1 MKNTISI
8 TIILLLT
15 VLVSCKEQV
24 IKSSTLFK
32 DEATAIADS
41 VRDIEVLRIHAER
54 FDSLNEHCAALLVR
68 QKLGSMLRNRSHFD
82 EAITTHEKCISTA
95 EKLGDTLQLIIA
107 LNNQGTNFRRIG
119 DLEEASIYHYRALE
133 LCDKTIGD
141 TSYIS
146 RKNVVRTL
154 NGLGNVLLSLGN
166 NEVAEEMFRR
176 ALKGEKEL
184 GSLTG
189 QAINYANIGAI
200 KERNGDIDS
209 ARVYYN
215 MSMQKNIEDNNKVGI
230 SLCYQNLGRLDEITG
245 NNASARE
252 NYLKSYDIGL
262 ETKDIWHWLNP
273 CTALASLNLR
283 EGNIAEAEKYNG
295 EALTAAIRIKAK
307 GRLANLYSQQAAIYE
322 QKGDLAKAIKST
334 RISAAYKDSA
344 ELEED
349 RVYTQNMRVKYEAN
363 KRKKEVEEALAVAQY
378 EKEMFNIVTWSSVVI
393 LLFIMLAI
401 IALARASLERK
412 RANRV
417 LERTNRE
424 RQEFY
429 RGITHQLRTPLTVI
443 LGMTHELQR
452 FIPEHNEMAHKE
464 FDAVTRKSNE
474 LLTLVNEMIEY
485 NRGERNEVEINELP
499 KNGSAQTPKG
509 NTLKNSNLQIW
520 GGDLHEYVLVAEDD
534 EDIALLI
541 TQMLKNE
548 GWSFKWA
555 CDGKEALELIAQQHP
570 QLIITDIMM
579 PEVDGIELIKA
590 VRADEETNHIPIIVV
605 SARTEN
611 YDRLAGL
618 DAGAEVYLGKPFIP
632 DELLMMVRKLIEQRE
647 LLKKKYSRQ
656 IEEADKE
663 DNNETIKGI
672 GKSEQEFIERINGYI
687 RDNIMD
693 CNLNAAMLAA
703 HMIMSISTL
712 NRKINSITGT
722 NTTIYIRQRRLARAK
737 YLLKNSS
744 MSMGEIQAVC
754 GFESPSYFS
763 RTFRAEFG
771 ITPTEYRKKP

>member
-1 MKNTISI
+1 M
-8 TIILLLT
+8 T

-82 EAITTHEKCISTA
+82 EAITTHENCISTA

-146 RKNVVRTL
+146 RKNMVRTL
-154 NGLGNVLLSLGN
+154 NGLGNVMLTLGN

-209 ARVYYN
+209 ARAYYN
-215 MSMQKNIEDNNKVGI
+215 KSMQKNIEENNKIGI

-273 CTALASLNLR
+273 CTALAALNLR
-283 EGNIAEAEKYNG
+283 EGNIAEAERYNG

-485 NRGERNEVEINELP
+485 NRGERTKVEINELP

-509 NTLKNSNLQIW
+509 NTLKNSDLQIW
-520 GGDLHEYVLVAEDD
+520 GDLHEYVLVAEDD
-534 EDIALLI
+534 EDVALLI

-693 CNLNAAMLAA
+693 CNLNAAMLAT
-703 HMIMSISTL
+703 HMIMSITTL
-712 NRKINSITGT
+712 NRRINNITGT
-722 NTTIYIRQRRLARAK
+722 NTTNYIRQRKLARAK

>member
-41 VRDIEVLRIHAER
+41 VRDIEVLQKHAER
-54 FDSLNEHCAALLVR
+54 FDSLDEHCAALLVR

-82 EAITTHEKCISTA
+82 AAITTHEKCISAA
-95 EKLGDTLQLIIA
+95 EELGDTLQLIIA

-176 ALKGEKEL
+176 ALKGEREL

-215 MSMQKNIEDNNKVGI
+215 MSMQKNIENNNKVGI

-273 CTALASLNLR
+273 CTALAALNLR
-283 EGNIAEAEKYNG
+283 EGNIGEAERYNS
-295 EALTAAIRIKAK
+295 EALSAAIRIKAK
-307 GRLANLYSQQAAIYE
+307 GRLGNLFSQQAAIYE
-322 QKGDLAKAIKST
+322 QKGELAKAIEST
-334 RISAAYKDSA
+334 RMSVAYKDSA

-363 KRKKEVEEALAVAQY
+363 KRKEEVEEALAAAQY
-378 EKEMFNIVTWSSVVI
+378 EKEMFNIVAWSSIVI
-393 LLFIMLAI
+393 LIFIILAI

-417 LERTNRE
+417 LEKTNRE

-443 LGMTHELQR
+443 LGMTHELRR
-452 FIPEHNEMAHKE
+452 FIPENNEVAYRE
-464 FDAVTRKSNE
+464 FDAVTRKSDE

-499 KNGSAQTPKG
+499 KSAPALKDS
-509 NTLKNSNLQIW
+509 TLTNN
-520 GGDLHEYVLVAEDD
+520 DLYTKANDSHEYVLVAEDD
-534 EDIALLI
+534 KDVALLI

-579 PEVDGIELIKA
+579 PQVDGIELIKA

-611 YDRLAGL
+611 NDRLAGL

-632 DELLMMVRKLIEQRE
+632 DELLIIVRKLIEQRE

-663 DNNETIKGI
+663 DYNETIKGI
-672 GKSEQEFIERINGYI
+672 GKSEQEFIEQINGYI

-737 YLLKNSS
+737 YLLRNSS

-763 RTFRAEFG
+763 RTFKAEFG

>member
-1 MKNTISI
+1 MKNTFFF
-8 TIILLLT
+8 TIIALIAAI
-15 VLVSCKEQV
+15 VSCNEPVSKNNSQFRDQAV
-24 IKSSTLFK
+24 
-32 DEATAIADS
+32 AIADS
-41 VRDIEVLRIHAER
+41 VRDIEVLQKHAER
-54 FDSLNEHCAALLVR
+54 FDSLDEHCAALLVR

-82 EAITTHEKCISTA
+82 AAITTHEKCISAA
-95 EKLGDTLQLIIA
+95 EELGDTLQLIIA

-176 ALKGEKEL
+176 ALKGEREL

-215 MSMQKNIEDNNKVGI
+215 MSMQKNIEDNNKIGI

-273 CTALASLNLR
+273 CTALAALNLR
-283 EGNIAEAEKYNG
+283 EGNIGEAERYNS
-295 EALTAAIRIKAK
+295 EALSAAIRIKAK
-307 GRLANLYSQQAAIYE
+307 GRLANLFSQQAAIYE
-322 QKGDLAKAIKST
+322 QKGELAKAIEST
-334 RISAAYKDSA
+334 RMSVAYKDSA

-363 KRKKEVEEALAVAQY
+363 KRKEEVEEALAAAQY
-378 EKEMFNIVTWSSVVI
+378 EKEMFNIVTWSSIVI
-393 LLFIMLAI
+393 LLFIILAI

-443 LGMTHELQR
+443 LGMTHELRR
-452 FIPEHNEMAHKE
+452 FIPENNEVAYRE
-464 FDAVTRKSNE
+464 FDAVTRKSDE

-499 KNGSAQTPKG
+499 KSAPVLKDS
-509 NTLKNSNLQIW
+509 TLTNN
-520 GGDLHEYVLVAEDD
+520 DLYTKANDSHEYVLVAEDD
-534 EDIALLI
+534 KDVALLI

-611 YDRLAGL
+611 NDRLAGL
-618 DAGAEVYLGKPFIP
+618 GAGAEVYLGKPFIP

-672 GKSEQEFIERINGYI
+672 GKSEQEFIEQINGYI

-737 YLLKNSS
+737 YLLRNSS

>member
-1 MKNTISI
+1 MKNTFFF
-8 TIILLLT
+8 TIIALIAAI
-15 VLVSCKEQV
+15 VSCNEPVSKNISQLRDQAV
-24 IKSSTLFK
+24 
-32 DEATAIADS
+32 AIADS
-41 VRDIEVLRIHAER
+41 VRDIEVLQKHAER
-54 FDSLNEHCAALLVR
+54 FDSLDEHCAALLVR

-82 EAITTHEKCISTA
+82 AAITTHEKCISAA
-95 EKLGDTLQLIIA
+95 EELGDTLQLIIA

-176 ALKGEKEL
+176 ALKGEREL

-215 MSMQKNIEDNNKVGI
+215 MSMQKNIEDNNKIGI

-273 CTALASLNLR
+273 CTALAALNLR
-283 EGNIAEAEKYNG
+283 EGNIGEAERYNS
-295 EALTAAIRIKAK
+295 EALSAAIRIKAK
-307 GRLANLYSQQAAIYE
+307 GRLANLFSQQAAIYE
-322 QKGDLAKAIKST
+322 QKGELAKAIEST
-334 RISAAYKDSA
+334 RMSVAYKDSA

-363 KRKKEVEEALAVAQY
+363 KRKEEVEEALAAAQY
-378 EKEMFNIVTWSSVVI
+378 EKEMFNIVAWSSIVI
-393 LLFIMLAI
+393 LMFIILAI

-417 LERTNRE
+417 LEKTNRE

-443 LGMTHELQR
+443 LGMTHELRR

-485 NRGERNEVEINELP
+485 NSGERNEVEINELP
-499 KNGSAQTPKG
+499 KNGSAQTTKG
-509 NTLKNSNLQIW
+509 NTLKNSDLQIW
-520 GGDLHEYVLVAEDD
+520 GG
-534 EDIALLI
+534 
-541 TQMLKNE
+541 
-548 GWSFKWA
+548 
-555 CDGKEALELIAQQHP
+555 
-570 QLIITDIMM
+570 
-579 PEVDGIELIKA
+579 
-590 VRADEETNHIPIIVV
+590 
-605 SARTEN
+605 
-611 YDRLAGL
+611 
-618 DAGAEVYLGKPFIP
+618 
-632 DELLMMVRKLIEQRE
+632 
-647 LLKKKYSRQ
+647 
-656 IEEADKE
+656 
-663 DNNETIKGI
+663 
-672 GKSEQEFIERINGYI
+672 
-687 RDNIMD
+687 
-693 CNLNAAMLAA
+693 
-703 HMIMSISTL
+703 
-712 NRKINSITGT
+712 
-722 NTTIYIRQRRLARAK
+722 
-737 YLLKNSS
+737 
-744 MSMGEIQAVC
+744 
-754 GFESPSYFS
+754 
-763 RTFRAEFG
+763 
-771 ITPTEYRKKP
+771 

>member
-1 MKNTISI
+1 MKSTFFF
-8 TIILLLT
+8 TIIALIAAI
-15 VLVSCKEQV
+15 VSCNEPVSKNNSQLRDQAV
-24 IKSSTLFK
+24 
-32 DEATAIADS
+32 AIADS
-41 VRDIEVLRIHAER
+41 VRDIEVLQKHAER
-54 FDSLNEHCAALLVR
+54 FDSLDEHCAALLVR
-68 QKLGSMLRNRSHFD
+68 QKLGNMLRNRSHFD
-82 EAITTHEKCISTA
+82 TAITTHEKCISAA
-95 EKLGDTLQLIIA
+95 EELGDTLQLIIA

-176 ALKGEKEL
+176 ALKGEREL

-215 MSMQKNIEDNNKVGI
+215 MSMQKNIEDNNKIGI

-273 CTALASLNLR
+273 CTALAALNLR
-283 EGNIAEAEKYNG
+283 EGNIGEAERYNS
-295 EALTAAIRIKAK
+295 EALSAAIRIKAK
-307 GRLANLYSQQAAIYE
+307 GRLGNLFSQQAAIYE
-322 QKGDLAKAIKST
+322 QKGELAKAIEST
-334 RISAAYKDSA
+334 RMSVAYKDSA

-363 KRKKEVEEALAVAQY
+363 KRKEEVEEALAAAQY
-378 EKEMFNIVTWSSVVI
+378 EKEMFNIVAWSSIVI
-393 LLFIMLAI
+393 LMFIILAI

-417 LERTNRE
+417 LEKTNRE

-443 LGMTHELQR
+443 LGMTHELRR
-452 FIPEHNEMAHKE
+452 FIPENNEVAYRE
-464 FDAVTRKSNE
+464 FDAVTRKSDE

-499 KNGSAQTPKG
+499 KSAPALKDS
-509 NTLKNSNLQIW
+509 TLTNN
-520 GGDLHEYVLVAEDD
+520 DLYTKANDSHEYVLVAEDD
-534 EDIALLI
+534 KDVALLI

-611 YDRLAGL
+611 NDRLAGL
-618 DAGAEVYLGKPFIP
+618 NAGAEVYLGKPFIP
-632 DELLMMVRKLIEQRE
+632 DELLIIVRKLIEQRE

-656 IEEADKE
+656 IEEADKV
-663 DNNETIKGI
+663 DYNETIKGI
-672 GKSEQEFIERINGYI
+672 GKSEQEFIEQINGYI

-737 YLLKNSS
+737 YLLRNSS

>member
-41 VRDIEVLRIHAER
+41 VRDIEVLQKHAER
-54 FDSLNEHCAALLVR
+54 FDSLDEHCAALLVR

-133 LCDKTIGD
+133 LCDKTTGD

-146 RKNVVRTL
+146 RKNVLRTL

-176 ALKGEKEL
+176 ALKGEREL

-230 SLCYQNLGRLDEITG
+230 SLCYLNLGRLDEITG

-273 CTALASLNLR
+273 CTALAALNLR

-307 GRLANLYSQQAAIYE
+307 GRLSNLFSQQAAIYE
-322 QKGDLAKAIKST
+322 QKGELAKAIEST
-334 RISAAYKDSA
+334 RMSVAYKDSA

-363 KRKKEVEEALAVAQY
+363 KRKKEIEEALAAAQY

-499 KNGSAQTPKG
+499 KSDSTPALKDS
-509 NTLKNSNLQIW
+509 TLTKN
-520 GGDLHEYVLVAEDD
+520 DLHTKRNNLYEYVLVAEDD
-534 EDIALLI
+534 KDVALLI

-611 YDRLAGL
+611 NDRLAGL

-737 YLLKNSS
+737 YLLRNSS

>member
-1 MKNTISI
+1 MKSTFFF
-8 TIILLLT
+8 TIIALIAA
-15 VLVSCKEQV
+15 VVSCNEPVSKNNSQLRDQAV
-24 IKSSTLFK
+24 
-32 DEATAIADS
+32 AIADS
-41 VRDIEVLRIHAER
+41 VRDIEVLQKHAER
-54 FDSLNEHCAALLVR
+54 FDSLDEHCAALLVR
-68 QKLGSMLRNRSHFD
+68 QKLGNMLRNRSHFD
-82 EAITTHEKCISTA
+82 AAITTHEKCISAA
-95 EKLGDTLQLIIA
+95 EELGDTLQLIIA

-176 ALKGEKEL
+176 ALKGEREL

-215 MSMQKNIEDNNKVGI
+215 MSMQKNIEDNNKIGI

-273 CTALASLNLR
+273 CTALAALNLR
-283 EGNIAEAEKYNG
+283 EGNIGEAERYNR
-295 EALTAAIRIKAK
+295 EALSAAIRIKAK
-307 GRLANLYSQQAAIYE
+307 GRLGNLFSQQAAIYE
-322 QKGDLAKAIKST
+322 QKGELAKAIEST
-334 RISAAYKDSA
+334 RMSVAYKDSA

-363 KRKKEVEEALAVAQY
+363 KRKEEVEEALAAAQY
-378 EKEMFNIVTWSSVVI
+378 EKEMFNIVAWSSIVI
-393 LLFIMLAI
+393 LMFIILAI

-417 LERTNRE
+417 LEKTNRE

-443 LGMTHELQR
+443 LGMTHELRR
-452 FIPEHNEMAHKE
+452 FIPENNEVAYRE
-464 FDAVTRKSNE
+464 FDAVTRKSDE

-499 KNGSAQTPKG
+499 KSAPALKDS
-509 NTLKNSNLQIW
+509 TLTNN
-520 GGDLHEYVLVAEDD
+520 DLYTKANDSHEYVLVAEDD
-534 EDIALLI
+534 KDVALLI

-611 YDRLAGL
+611 NDRLAGL
-618 DAGAEVYLGKPFIP
+618 NAGAEVYLGKPFIP
-632 DELLMMVRKLIEQRE
+632 DELLIIVRKLIEQRE

-663 DNNETIKGI
+663 DYNETIKGI
-672 GKSEQEFIERINGYI
+672 GKSEQEFIEQINGYI

-737 YLLKNSS
+737 YLLRNSS

>member
-1 MKNTISI
+1 MKNTFFF
-8 TIILLLT
+8 TIVALIAAI
-15 VLVSCKEQV
+15 VSCNEPVSKNNSQFRDQAV
-24 IKSSTLFK
+24 
-32 DEATAIADS
+32 AIADS
-41 VRDIEVLRIHAER
+41 VRDIEVLQKHAER
-54 FDSLNEHCAALLVR
+54 FDSLDEHCAALLVR

-82 EAITTHEKCISTA
+82 AAITTHEKCISAA
-95 EKLGDTLQLIIA
+95 EELGDTLQLIIA

-176 ALKGEKEL
+176 ALKGEREL

-215 MSMQKNIEDNNKVGI
+215 MSMQKNIEDNNKIGI

-273 CTALASLNLR
+273 CTALAALNLR
-283 EGNIAEAEKYNG
+283 EGNIGEAERYNS
-295 EALTAAIRIKAK
+295 EALSAAIRIKAK
-307 GRLANLYSQQAAIYE
+307 GRLANLFSQQAAIYE
-322 QKGDLAKAIKST
+322 QKGELAKAIEST
-334 RISAAYKDSA
+334 RMSVAYKDSA

-363 KRKKEVEEALAVAQY
+363 KRKEEVEEALAAAQY
-378 EKEMFNIVTWSSVVI
+378 EKEMFNIVTWSSIVI
-393 LLFIMLAI
+393 LLFIILAI

-443 LGMTHELQR
+443 LGMTHELRR
-452 FIPEHNEMAHKE
+452 FIPENNEVAYRE
-464 FDAVTRKSNE
+464 FDAVTRKSDE

-499 KNGSAQTPKG
+499 KSAPVLKDS
-509 NTLKNSNLQIW
+509 TLTNN
-520 GGDLHEYVLVAEDD
+520 DLYTKANDSHEYVLVAEDD
-534 EDIALLI
+534 KDVALLI

-611 YDRLAGL
+611 NDRLAGL
-618 DAGAEVYLGKPFIP
+618 GAGAEVYLGKPFIP

-672 GKSEQEFIERINGYI
+672 GKSEQEFIEQINGYI

-737 YLLKNSS
+737 YLLRNSS